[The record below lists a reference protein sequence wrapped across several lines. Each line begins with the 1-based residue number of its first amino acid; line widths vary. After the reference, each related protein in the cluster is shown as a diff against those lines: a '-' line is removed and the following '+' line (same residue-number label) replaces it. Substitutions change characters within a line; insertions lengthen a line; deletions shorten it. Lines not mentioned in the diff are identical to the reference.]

1 METKDSKVTDT
12 VTSTQAVNTL
22 NTQAL
27 KANEI
32 IKSVMKAK
40 NITQQQIGEL
50 LGKDE
55 YSAQRYFASK
65 IRTSNMTVN
74 GILEML
80 NVLGGELI
88 IRVDN
93 TEYKVAKGDVDANKK
108 YRKNNR

>member
-1 METKDSKVTDT
+1 MERQDT
-12 VTSTQAVNTL
+12 VNTV
-22 NTQAL
+22 TTL

-32 IKSVMKAK
+32 IKSIMKDK

-88 IRVDN
+88 IRVDSGTGI

-108 YRKNNR
+108 YRKK

>member
-1 METKDSKVTDT
+1 MGTKDTKVTDT
-12 VTSTQAVNTL
+12 VTSTQAI
-22 NTQAL
+22 NTQTVVTL

-32 IKSVMKAK
+32 IKSIMKDK

-108 YRKNNR
+108 YRKK

>member
-1 METKDSKVTDT
+1 METKNTET
-12 VTSTQAVNTL
+12 VTNTVTTL
-22 NTQAL
+22 NAQTL

-32 IKSVMKAK
+32 IKSIMKDK

-88 IRVDN
+88 IRVND

-108 YRKNNR
+108 YRKK

>member
-1 METKDSKVTDT
+1 METKNTET
-12 VTSTQAVNTL
+12 VTNTVTTL
-22 NTQAL
+22 NAQTL

-32 IKSVMKAK
+32 IKSIMKDK

-88 IRVDN
+88 IKVDD

-108 YRKNNR
+108 YRKK

>member
-1 METKDSKVTDT
+1 MKRQDTQTVTDT
-12 VTSTQAVNTL
+12 VTT
-22 NTQAL
+22 L

-32 IKSVMKAK
+32 IKSIMKGK

-108 YRKNNR
+108 YRKCNR